1 MAWQRKTELYIGVFK
16 DEADLSSGFLV
27 DGESLHY
34 EFEIE
39 RHTEF
44 YKDTATFTIY
54 NPNRE
59 TTEQIMSNGRSVV
72 FRAGYAD
79 EKMGTLFVGQIGTA
93 FVESDDPSETR
104 LVLVCKTQRGA
115 QYQLQRTM
123 MAGVVE
129 KGASF
134 YDVLKFIAD
143 YAGIPVSGAEI
154 LKGKK
159 LGEDYVL
166 CGSIR
171 DEVRNFMARKL
182 RALGGSV
189 IITNN
194 EMVYLDKNNNAVFET
209 VYLSYKSGLISVK
222 KKRDE
227 RYQSSEDAFE
237 ENREYYLG
245 LKAMGDPEVAKQKAI
260 EATIKP
266 KNIVDFTCLVNPSI
280 TVGAPVQIDAWR
292 NENDKGAV
300 EGLFFVTDLKT
311 FGDNFGGQYEMQG
324 TAIEK
329 PEALGR
335 Q

>member
-27 DGESLHY
+27 DGNSLHY
-34 EFEIE
+34 EFEIS
-39 RHTEF
+39 RSTEF

-54 NPNRE
+54 NPNKD
-59 TTEQIMSNGRSVV
+59 TTEQIMNNGRSVI
-72 FRAGYAD
+72 FRAGYDD
-79 EKMGTLFVGQIGTA
+79 EKLGTLFVGQIGTA
-93 FVESDDPSETR
+93 YVESESPAESK

-123 MAGVVE
+123 MAGIVE
-129 KGASF
+129 KGKSY

-154 LKGKK
+154 LKKNI
-159 LGEDYVL
+159 LDEDYVI

-171 DEVRNFMARKL
+171 DEVRNFIARKL
-182 RALGGSV
+182 RALGGTT

-194 EMVYLDKNNNAVFET
+194 EIVYLDKNNNAVFET
-209 VYLSYKSGLISVK
+209 VYLSYKSGLVSVK

-245 LKAMGDPEVAKQKAI
+245 LKAMGDPEVAKQKAL
-260 EATIKP
+260 EANIKP

-300 EGLFFVTDLKT
+300 QGLFFVTELKT
-311 FGDNFGGQYEMQG
+311 IGDNFGGSYEMQG
-324 TAIEK
+324 SAIEK
-329 PEALGR
+329 PEAIGG
-335 Q
+335 